1 MNNHAIRTARL
12 TDRQIVD
19 LIITVREGLGV
30 AGATIAFGAGAVENI
45 SSSSADAELEKY
57 KENRHAIQSFE
68 LPLERINVIIRFR
81 RGICKNTEQPDRERQ
96 TSPYFD
102 EIFIVSKNTNQTT
115 SPDDIIKCLDV
126 MEGVRYDVPG
136 TFEGQGADIVDA
148 LRVEMSTLN
157 ETYRNML
164 KDGADE
170 RHKLLKGLDEQ
181 RLSVEEDRR
190 TASKKSEQEAEQRQR
205 EFQNSVKREEDSLSQ
220 RQHGLDTREQE
231 LDNREHMHVR
241 RDLRERILEEV
252 RGRSM
257 APVVS
262 RSAGRMR
269 WTVFFMTLF
278 AGIGLTGFGLW
289 TFYLLVGAEFTAG
302 SYWVLVVRAAIL
314 SAGGIGLFLYAIQW
328 LRSIYLDDVRTTRY
342 YDNYRDDIDRASFA
356 IETIM
361 EVGSEKEGV
370 AAPEVWVEGVCRNL
384 FRSDVGDKAEGGRQA
399 DALIELLKSI
409 SSASVG
415 LDGAEVRLDRRG
427 SRRLAKKMGAD
438 DG

>member
-262 RSAGRMR
+262 KSAGRMR

-314 SAGGIGLFLYAIQW
+314 SAGESVCFFMRFSGCGA
-328 LRSIYLDDVRTTRY
+328 SIWMMFGRPVTMITT
-342 YDNYRDDIDRASFA
+342 A
-356 IETIM
+356 TI
-361 EVGSEKEGV
+361 
-370 AAPEVWVEGVCRNL
+370 
-384 FRSDVGDKAEGGRQA
+384 
-399 DALIELLKSI
+399 LIELVL
-409 SSASVG
+409 
-415 LDGAEVRLDRRG
+415 R
-427 SRRLAKKMGAD
+427 
-438 DG
+438 